1 MGLGVGRHNLET
13 FGTLTHPNAYH
24 IPFRIIILSTTRLTE
39 GNFIERD
46 NIPSLSHDKK
56 PLGIELFHRTL
67 FPVAEMR
74 VPQKCQKM

>member
-1 MGLGVGRHNLET
+1 MNK
-13 FGTLTHPNAYH
+13 YH
-24 IPFRIIILSTTRLTE
+24 IPFRIIILSTTLRLTE